1 MNFRV
6 IALASCVA
14 LGSIALGGK
23 AQAQSVDVVFNG
35 VVGPVCSVAK
45 VTPGVLRVA
54 TAPANLSVL
63 TSTVAQ
69 SAGASS
75 GSFELTCSAGAN
87 ILLNVPTVLATSVAA
102 ASTANYGGNL
112 NDGST
117 LLAGANKGGPNM
129 GISVVGPVTNKVY
142 TVNHFVNNGAAPL
155 PNGKYD
161 YKVNLFVTAQ

>member
-1 MNFRV
+1 M
-6 IALASCVA
+6 
-14 LGSIALGGK
+14 GGK
-23 AQAQSVDVVFNG
+23 AQAQSVNVVFNG

-45 VTPGVLRVA
+45 VTPGVLKIA
-54 TAPANLSVL
+54 TSPASPAVL
-63 TSTVAQ
+63 TSNATQ

-87 ILLNVPTVLATSVAA
+87 ITLNAPTVLATSVAA

-142 TVNHFVNNGAAPL
+142 TVNHFVSNTTPTPL
-155 PNGKYD
+155 PKD
-161 YKVNLFVTAQ
+161 RKSVV